1 MDVKIIQDSI
11 VLNAGMQGESYVKNG
26 YLNSMQ
32 IGDIVFKNTLLFIQK
47 PNAKVDS
54 VFEMD
59 AVLERICSI
68 LIT

>member
-1 MDVKIIQDSI
+1 
-11 VLNAGMQGESYVKNG
+11 MQGESYVKNG

-32 IGDIVFKNTLLFIQK
+32 IGDIVFKNTLLFIKK